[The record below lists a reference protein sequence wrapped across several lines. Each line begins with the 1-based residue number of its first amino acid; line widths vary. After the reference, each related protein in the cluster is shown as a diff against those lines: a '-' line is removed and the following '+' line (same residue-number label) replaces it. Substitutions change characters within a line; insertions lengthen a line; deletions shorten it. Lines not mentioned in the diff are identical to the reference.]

1 MAITAERSRTQRPAG
16 TSNRLAVCLS
26 GGSGTYEAAWRAG
39 VRPPLV
45 TADVTDEPVQ
55 HAIEFHHALIAAHGA
70 RRRIVVVGAADQAK
84 QGGSD
89 DGQDRHSESF
99 SDQPA
104 ALTIR
109 ETQQSHN
116 RNNNRRQPTMTTTP
130 THDQLMEFARRG
142 AAAQLAAIQAERLA
156 ILAAF
161 PNLAPNV
168 APLLADA
175 GRVNGTGE
183 RRRRPPMSAKQRQA
197 VGRRM
202 KAYWKARRQAAA
214 AWAAAI
220 APNARRTAKRP

>member
-1 MAITAERSRTQRPAG
+1 M
-16 TSNRLAVCLS
+16 
-26 GGSGTYEAAWRAG
+26 
-39 VRPPLV
+39 
-45 TADVTDEPVQ
+45 
-55 HAIEFHHALIAAHGA
+55 
-70 RRRIVVVGAADQAK
+70 
-84 QGGSD
+84 
-89 DGQDRHSESF
+89 
-99 SDQPA
+99 
-104 ALTIR
+104 
-109 ETQQSHN
+109 
-116 RNNNRRQPTMTTTP
+116 TTP
-130 THDQLMEFARRG
+130 THDQLMAFARRG

-175 GRVNGTGE
+175 GSVNGTAE

-214 AWAAAI
+214 ASAAAI